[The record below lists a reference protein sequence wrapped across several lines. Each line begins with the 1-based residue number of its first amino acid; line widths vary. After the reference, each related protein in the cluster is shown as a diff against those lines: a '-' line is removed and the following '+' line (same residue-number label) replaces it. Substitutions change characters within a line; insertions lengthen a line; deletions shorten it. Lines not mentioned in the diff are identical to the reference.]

1 MRTRPSESNVA
12 VWPKRAVAIDPVA
25 LKAPVLGSYN
35 SAEASAPLSS
45 FPPAIRTRPSESS
58 VAVWESRAVAIDPVE
73 LKAPEVGSEVGFVS
87 LGRVGPEVEFVSLG
101 DFVALDRV

>member
-25 LKAPVLGSYN
+25 LKAPGLGPYT
-35 SAEASAPLSS
+35 SAAASRPLSS
-45 FPPAIRTRPSESS
+45 SPPAIRTRPSESS

-73 LKAPEVGSEVGFVS
+73 LKAPVLGLEVAAGCGHLAPVQCATQIGPGVLRFVMQ
-87 LGRVGPEVEFVSLG
+87 
-101 DFVALDRV
+101 